1 MKSMILEGTES
12 QLIQDD
18 MLSWQNEIIRKVD
31 KIPTQVMGSNT
42 NAVVF
47 QDISIYTSVP
57 RSE

>member
-1 MKSMILEGTES
+1 MILEGTES